1 MIEMSNSEYGK
12 LFDELYAR
20 FEAGEITAEEV
31 CAEMWKVDRN
41 GRRNNTNI
49 FVNNICKDGAT
60 YSPGNQLN
68 IFYTNSNLSNNSKL

>member
-31 CAEMWKVDRN
+31 CAELDKIDSVIHSGPPLR
-41 GRRNNTNI
+41 
-49 FVNNICKDGAT
+49 
-60 YSPGNQLN
+60 
-68 IFYTNSNLSNNSKL
+68 NLSKELDDDMLDEQADE

>member
-31 CAEMWKVDRN
+31 CAGIMSWDLATDIDVT
-41 GRRNNTNI
+41 NNKSLLKAIKEEFEYYANPTE
-49 FVNNICKDGAT
+49 
-60 YSPGNQLN
+60 
-68 IFYTNSNLSNNSKL
+68 